1 MTELEITETAPQT
14 PRPRRS
20 LRVRGAATVLILAA
34 IAVVGW
40 WIASQPRG
48 ETTARADGESVIEEF
63 AKQERVQT
71 QPFRAKMLN
80 GPDLDTRD
88 LIGGVVVYNVWGSWC
103 VPCATEAPAL
113 VKNANNFAGKVT
125 FVGINV
131 RDNDAAA
138 RAFEREHEVPYDSV
152 VTEDSAPAM
161 LSFQGALAAAAVPTT
176 LVIDREGGVAARVI
190 GPVTATTLEEL
201 ISTVLAESDEPQ

>member
-63 AKQERVQT
+63 
-71 QPFRAKMLN
+71 
-80 GPDLDTRD
+80 TR
-88 LIGGVVVYNVWGSWC
+88 SRSESK
-103 VPCATEAPAL
+103 PS
-113 VKNANNFAGKVT
+113 
-125 FVGINV
+125 
-131 RDNDAAA
+131 R
-138 RAFEREHEVPYDSV
+138 FEPRCS
-152 VTEDSAPAM
+152 M
-161 LSFQGALAAAAVPTT
+161 VPTLT
-176 LVIDREGGVAARVI
+176 PE
-190 GPVTATTLEEL
+190 T
-201 ISTVLAESDEPQ
+201 